1 MKLDRR
7 LLAATRLARWFLALT
22 IGLGGLSGLAIIL
35 QARTLSAILDRAF
48 LKGATL
54 DDVSSLLWLLFGVI
68 GARALL
74 AWAAEVSAMQ
84 VAVRVK
90 TELRQRVFEKLMA
103 LGPSY
108 LHGERTGELTTTAVE
123 GIEALEA
130 YFSQYLPQVVLAAL
144 IPLLV
149 LGAVFPI
156 DLLSGCVLLITA
168 PLIPFFMIL
177 IGKAAEALTRKQ
189 YAALSVLGAHF
200 LDVLQGL
207 TTLKI
212 FGRSRAQIETIARVS
227 EQFRSATLS
236 VLRVA
241 FLSAFALEL
250 IATLSMA
257 IIAVEI
263 GLRLLSGGLQFEQAI
278 FVLVLAP
285 DFYAPLRLLGTRF
298 HAGLSGVAAAQRI
311 FEILE
316 TTSQSATI
324 SSQRSAVNR
333 AWSVVRFDDVHF
345 AYDDQRSALNGVSF
359 EIKAGQHVA
368 LIGPTGAG
376 KSTVAHLLLGFNV
389 PQRGSIYVDGV
400 ALHNQSPHTWREQI
414 AWVPQRPYLFND
426 TVANNILMANPT
438 ALLAEVQ
445 HAAQLAH
452 ADEFIR
458 ALPQGYDT
466 LIGERGARL
475 SGGQAQRIALAR
487 AFLKDAPLLILD
499 EATSQLD
506 VENEALI
513 RDSIGRLLADRT
525 ALIITHRLTTTQQAD
540 RIIVLDQGR
549 VIESDSPAEL
559 LRFNRRYAQWMAA
572 L

>member
-68 GARALL
+68 GTRALL
-74 AWAAEVSAMQ
+74 AWAAEVSAMK

-177 IGKAAEALTRKQ
+177 IGNAAEALTRKQ

-227 EQFRSATLS
+227 EQFRSTTLS

-250 IATLSMA
+250 IATLSTA

-359 EIKAGQHVA
+359 EIKAGQHAA

-400 ALHNQSPHTWREQI
+400 ALHIQSLHAWREQI

-559 LRFNRRYAQWMAA
+559 LRFNGRYAQWMAA

>member
-7 LLAATRLARWFLALT
+7 LLAAARIARLFLALT
-22 IGLGGLSGLAIIL
+22 IGLGGLIGLAIIL
-35 QARTLSAILDRAF
+35 QARTLSAILDRVF

-54 DDVSSLLWLLFGVI
+54 DDVGGWLWLLLGVI
-68 GARALL
+68 GVRALL
-74 AWAAEVSAMQ
+74 AWAAEVSALQ

-90 TELRQRVFEKLMA
+90 TDLRQRVFDKLLL
-103 LGPSY
+103 LGPAY
-108 LHGERTGELTTTAVE
+108 LQGERTGELTTTAVE

-144 IPLLV
+144 IPLFV

-156 DLLSGCVLLITA
+156 DLLSGIVLLITA

-177 IGKAAEALTRKQ
+177 IGKAAKALTRKQ

-227 EQFRSATLS
+227 EQFRSTTLS

-250 IATLSMA
+250 LATLSTA

-263 GLRLLSGGLQFEQAI
+263 GLRLLHGGLQFEQAI

-316 TTSQSATI
+316 MPASP
-324 SSQRSAVNR
+324 SAVSGQPSAISR
-333 AWSVVRFDDVHF
+333 QWSVIRFDDVHF
-345 AYDDQRSALNGVSF
+345 AYNDQRSALNGVSF

-376 KSTVAHLLLGFNV
+376 KSTVAHLLLGFSV
-389 PQRGSIYVDGV
+389 PQRGSIYLDHI
-400 ALHNQSPHTWREQI
+400 ALNNQSLQAWRKQI

-426 TVANNILMANPT
+426 TAVANILMAKPT
-438 ALLAEVQ
+438 ASLADVQ
-445 HAAQLAH
+445 HAARLAH
-452 ADEFIR
+452 ADEFVR

-513 RDSIGRLLADRT
+513 RDSIERLLADRA
-525 ALIITHRLTTTQQAD
+525 ALIITHRLTTTQQAN

-549 VIESDSPAEL
+549 VIESGSPAEL
-559 LRFNRRYAQWMAA
+559 KQLNGRYAHWLAT

>member
-68 GARALL
+68 GTRALL

-177 IGKAAEALTRKQ
+177 IGNAAEALTRKQ

-227 EQFRSATLS
+227 EQFRSTTLS

-250 IATLSMA
+250 IATLSTA

-359 EIKAGQHVA
+359 EIKAGQHAA

-400 ALHNQSPHTWREQI
+400 ALHIQSLHAWREQI

-559 LRFNRRYAQWMAA
+559 LRFNGRYAQWMAA

>member
-7 LLAATRLARWFLALT
+7 LLAAARLARLFLALT
-22 IGLGGLSGLAIIL
+22 IGLGGLIGLAIIV
-35 QARTLSAILDRAF
+35 QARTLSVILDRVF

-54 DDVSSLLWLLFGVI
+54 DDVSGWLWLLLGVI
-68 GARALL
+68 GVRALL
-74 AWAAEVSAMQ
+74 AWAAEVSAVQ

-90 TELRQRVFEKLMA
+90 TELRQRVFEKLLT
-103 LGPSY
+103 LGPAY

-123 GIEALEA
+123 GVEALEA

-156 DLLSGCVLLITA
+156 DLLSGFVLLITA

-177 IGKAAEALTRKQ
+177 IGKAAEALTHKQ

-207 TTLKI
+207 ITLKI

-227 EQFRSATLS
+227 EQFRSTTLS

-250 IATLSMA
+250 IATLSTA

-285 DFYAPLRLLGTRF
+285 DFYAPLRLLGARF

-316 TTSQSATI
+316 TPAQLSAISRQSSTI
-324 SSQRSAVNR
+324 NR
-333 AWSVVRFDDVHF
+333 AWSVIRFDDVYF
-345 AYDDQRSALNGVSF
+345 AYDDQRSALNGVSL
-359 EIKAGQHVA
+359 EIGVGQHVA

-376 KSTVAHLLLGFNV
+376 KSTIANLLLGFSA
-389 PQRGSIYVDGV
+389 PQRGGIYLDDV
-400 ALHNQSPHTWREQI
+400 ALSAQSLRAWREQV

-426 TVANNILMANPT
+426 SVAANLSLAKPT
-438 ALLAEVQ
+438 ATLADVQ
-445 HAAQLAH
+445 QAARLAH
-452 ADEFIR
+452 AAEFIR

-499 EATSQLD
+499 EATSHLD

-513 RDSIGRLLADRT
+513 RDSIERLLADRT

-549 VIESDSPAEL
+549 VIESGSPAEL
-559 LRFNRRYAQWMAA
+559 LSRDGRYAQWMAA